1 MATLEYCFQTVSSYK
16 PGKLQFSAAGM
27 PLRSLWDGIEP
38 HVYLAL
44 FSWLAPI
51 AEGRRVLAEFANK
64 AKNIYAT
71 PNYLAYVVLTPVL
84 KIVRHLMDISV
95 MEGVLEQDAKEKH
108 AMKYHKYRHLVT
120 HYVAKQ
126 YLLALIQFPPPKTQP
141 KKDNCRKKDN
151 CWKRKKLDISMTPEQ
166 ELP

>member
-1 MATLEYCFQTVSSYK
+1 
-16 PGKLQFSAAGM
+16 M
-27 PLRSLWDGIEP
+27 PLQSVWDGIEP

-126 YLLALIQFPPPKTQP
+126 YLLALIQFPSPKDTA
-141 KKDNCRKKDN
+141 KKRTIAERRTIAGRGRSSTNRWLRNKNCHDERHNGSSD
-151 CWKRKKLDISMTPEQ
+151 
-166 ELP
+166 